1 MRRFILTLALAL
13 LCVTAATAHF
23 VFVVPEADGKGVKVV
38 FSDSLA
44 PDDAVDIGKIAR
56 TTLTARDAAGKSTA
70 VKLTKGEHAYTV
82 KLASPA
88 VVIEGTTEYGVLAK
102 GGAKPYQLRYHPR
115 AILDIAAYTPDKEKP
130 AVFEVVPSM
139 KGGDVRFQVLAAGK
153 PVADN
158 EVNLMLPGDEKKKV
172 KTDKDGYTESFKQ
185 KGRFGLWTRHTEAKD
200 GEVGGKKYEETR
212 HYATLVVDVK

>member
-1 MRRFILTLALAL
+1 MRRIVLTLALAL
-13 LCVTAATAHF
+13 GCVTAATAHF

-44 PDDAVDIGKIAR
+44 PDEAVDIGKIAR
-56 TTLTARDAAGKSTA
+56 TTLTARDAAGKSTP
-70 VKLTKGEHAYTV
+70 VKLTKAEHAYTV
-82 KLASPA
+82 KLGSPA

-102 GGAKPYQLRYHPR
+102 GGAKPFQLRYHPR
-115 AILDIAAYTPDKEKP
+115 AVLDLAAFTPDRDKP
-130 AVFEVVPSM
+130 ATFEVVPSM
-139 KGGDVRFQVLAAGK
+139 QGGGVRFQVLAAGK

-172 KTDKDGYTESFKQ
+172 KTDKDGYTESFKA
-185 KGRFGLWTRHTEAKD
+185 KGRYGLWTRHSEGKAGEA
-200 GEVGGKKYEETR
+200 GGKKFDEVR